1 MAVAAGIEKY
11 QAFIGGEKVDGSEGD
26 TFDVVNPATG
36 QVFAAVAKC
45 TPADVDKA
53 VAAAKAAGLDWAS
66 RPVSARSK
74 ALLKLSALL
83 TEHTEELAALETAQ
97 HGSPIRKTMNF
108 DLPQCADTFEYFAG
122 IGRALTGD
130 TLPVGPWAHSV
141 TVKEPLGV
149 VGLITPWNFPTLM
162 VAWKLAAALITGNT
176 CIVKPPSVTPLTV
189 LRLAELAV
197 EAGIPGGAVNVLT
210 GPGESV
216 GEAMVTH
223 PGIAKIGFTGDTSTG
238 KRIMKLASDTA
249 KPVGLELGGNN
260 ALIVLEDADVDA
272 AVEGA
277 LFGSYFNTGQV
288 CAASSR
294 IFVHESLYDAFCTK
308 FVDGSKQLRVGDP
321 MDPMTV
327 IGPVPFASHRDKI
340 EGYVASAKAS
350 GATVLLEGG
359 RPDTPET
366 KDGFFV
372 LPTIFGDAD
381 NGQEY
386 MQHEI
391 FGPVVGVGKF
401 SKNEEAIALAN
412 GTKYGLSASVWTRDL
427 RVGLALAHQLEVG
440 TVWLNEHLMLFC
452 DTPWGGCKESGYG
465 KDLSTMVLEE
475 YVHTK
480 HIYVDLTGA
489 QVKPWYA
496 ILK

>member
-1 MAVAAGIEKY
+1 MAVAAGIDKY
-11 QAFIGGEKVDGSEGD
+11 QAFIGGEKVDGSEGE
-26 TFDVVNPATG
+26 TFEVVNPATG
-36 QVFAAVAKC
+36 QVMAAVAKC
-45 TPADVDKA
+45 TPHDVDKA
-53 VAAAKAAGLDWAS
+53 VAAAVAAGLDWAS
-66 RPVSARSK
+66 RPVSERSK
-74 ALLKLSALL
+74 ALLRLSALL
-83 TEHTEELAALETAQ
+83 VAHTEELAVLETAQ

-122 IGRALTGD
+122 IGRAMTGD

-149 VGLITPWNFPTLM
+149 IGLITPWNFPALM

-176 CIVKPPSVTPLTV
+176 CIVKPPSAAPLTV
-189 LRLAELAV
+189 LRLAELCV

-294 IFVHESLYDAFCTK
+294 LFIHESLYDEFVTK
-308 FVDGSKQLRVGDP
+308 FVEGSKLLRVGDP

-327 IGPVPFASHRDKI
+327 IGPVPFESHREKI
-340 EGYVASAKAS
+340 ERYVASAKAS
-350 GATVLLEGG
+350 GATVLLDGG

-366 KDGFFV
+366 QNGYFV

-381 NGQEY
+381 NSQEY
-386 MQHEI
+386 MQEEI

-401 SKNEEAIALAN
+401 TTNEEAMALAN
-412 GTKYGLSASVWTRDL
+412 STKYGLSASIWTKDV
-427 RVGLALAHQLEVG
+427 RVGLALANQLQVG

-489 QVKPWYA
+489 AVKPWYA

>member
-1 MAVAAGIEKY
+1 MAVAVGIEKY
-11 QAFIGGEKVDGSEGD
+11 QAFIGGEKVDGSGGE

-36 QVFAAVAKC
+36 QVIAAVAKC

-53 VAAAKAAGLDWAS
+53 VSAAQAAALDWAS
-66 RPVSARSK
+66 RPVSERSK
-74 ALLKLSALL
+74 ALLRLSALL
-83 TEHTEELAALETAQ
+83 ATHAEEFAALETAQ

-108 DLPQCADTFEYFAG
+108 DLPQCVDVFEYFAG

-130 TLPVGPWAHSV
+130 TLPVGPWAHSI
-141 TVKEPLGV
+141 TIKEPLGV
-149 VGLITPWNFPTLM
+149 IGLITPWNFPALM
-162 VAWKLAAALITGNT
+162 VAWKLAAALVTGNT
-176 CIVKPPSVTPLTV
+176 CIIKPPSVTPLTV
-189 LRLAELAV
+189 LRLADLAT

-210 GPGESV
+210 GPGETV

-223 PGIAKIGFTGDTSTG
+223 PGIAKIGFTGGTSTG

-260 ALIVLEDADVDA
+260 AFIVLDDADVDA

-277 LFGSYFNTGQV
+277 VWGCFFNTGQV
-288 CAASSR
+288 CASASR
-294 IFVHESLYDAFCTK
+294 LFIHESLYDEFVTK
-308 FVDGSKQLRVGDP
+308 FVEGAKQLRVGDP

-327 IGPVPFASHRDKI
+327 IGPVPFAGHRDKI
-340 EGYVASAKAS
+340 ESYVASAKAS
-350 GATVLLEGG
+350 GANVLLEGG

-366 KDGFFV
+366 RDGYFV

-381 NGQEY
+381 NTQEY
-386 MQHEI
+386 MQEEI
-391 FGPVVGVGKF
+391 FGPVVGVAKF
-401 SKNEEAIALAN
+401 STPDEAVALTN
-412 GTKYGLSASVWTRDL
+412 GTKYGLSASVWTKDL
-427 RVGLALAHQLEVG
+427 RLGLALAGQIDVG
-440 TVWLNEHLMLFC
+440 TVWLNEHLLVFC

-489 QVKPWYA
+489 QVKPWYGL
-496 ILK
+496 LK